1 MQNIRPK
8 ASDVDLGMGL
18 YLTHGL
24 RGTGGRIKSEAE
36 DFVVNE
42 LPDLPA
48 PSDSGRYLVCRVVAR
63 NWETNRLIR
72 ELSRRLSISRRRI
85 GFAGSKDKR
94 GVTSQFMTFED
105 VDKNSITSLSV
116 KDISLE
122 PLHMA
127 ARPISL
133 GNLWGNEF
141 DILIRDCELTGDELA
156 SAAGGIIESLKRV
169 GGFPNFFGVQRFGSL
184 RPNTH
189 LVGMKIVKRDF
200 EGAVHAYA
208 GNPGVTEEESVKDA
222 RSLFDRGGA
231 PSEVL
236 AMLPNVMTFEK
247 TMLQHLARNPGDYV
261 GALRQLPNNMLMM
274 FVHALQGRLF
284 NEIICERILAGLP
297 LNSPVPGDIV
307 LAARESGIPDR
318 DRQISVKEDNLD
330 AVSVQVARGHGFV
343 SAILFGWQ
351 PVFAGGRQGEIERE
365 VVERH
370 GLKADDFVVPEI
382 GECTSSG
389 SRREILSPLGDVA
402 MDIDGDTLRLRFK
415 LVKGS
420 YATSLLR
427 EITKN

>member
-1 MQNIRPK
+1 MQNFSPK
-8 ASDVDLGMGL
+8 ASDVDLGMSL
-18 YLTHGL
+18 YMTQALM
-24 RGTGGRIKSEAE
+24 GTGGRIKSEAD
-36 DFVVNE
+36 DFIVDE
-42 LPDLPA
+42 LPDLPD
-48 PSDSGRYLVCRVVAR
+48 PSDGGRFLVCRVTAK

-72 ELSRRLSISRRRI
+72 ELSRRLSISRKRI

-94 GVTSQFMTFED
+94 GITSQFMTFED
-105 VDKNSITSLSV
+105 VDKQSVESLSV
-116 KDISLE
+116 RDVTLE
-122 PLHMA
+122 PLHRA
-127 ARPISL
+127 ARPITL

-141 DILIRDCELTGDELA
+141 NILIRDCELSGVELA
-156 SAAGGIIESLKRV
+156 SAAGGIIDSIRKT

-189 LVGMKIVKRDF
+189 LVGLKIVKKDF

-208 GNPGVTEEESVKDA
+208 GNPGSSEEQSVREA
-222 RSLFDRGGA
+222 RILFDQGGS

-236 AMLPNVMTFEK
+236 ALLPNVMTFEK
-247 TMLQHLARNPGDYV
+247 TMLQHLARKPDDYV
-261 GALRQLPNNMLMM
+261 GALRQLPPNMLMM

-297 LNSPVPGDIV
+297 LNRPVAGDIV

-318 DRQISVKEDNLD
+318 ERQIGVKQDNLN
-330 AVSVQVARGHGFV
+330 AVSLQVSRGHGFV

-351 PVFAGGRQGEIERE
+351 PAFADGRQGEIERA
-365 VVERH
+365 VVEKH
-370 GLKADDFVVPEI
+370 GLEADDFVVPEI
-382 GECTSSG
+382 GECSSSG
-389 SRREILSPLGDVA
+389 SRREVLSPLE
-402 MDIDGDTLRLRFK
+402 DIALEVDGNTLRLRFR